1 MRVITEQAINAFYNR
16 KKFKKQNTEVYV
28 GEFSTQLI
36 LFCHTIA
43 ILHENG
49 DLEITTANHNTA
61 TTRNRLNGLKNV
73 HVTNKKGEL
82 KLNGELWDGKLIRL

>member
-1 MRVITEQAINAFYNR
+1 MRVITEESINAFYNR
-16 KKFKKQNTEVYV
+16 KRFKKQNTEVYV

-49 DLEITTANHNTA
+49 DLEVTTANHNTA
-61 TTRNRLNGLKNV
+61 TTRNRLNGLKEV
-73 HVTNKKGEL
+73 HVTCRNGNL
-82 KLNGELWDGKLIRL
+82 RLNGSSWDGKLIRL